1 MSVSRTGFFIGSE
14 GGTDVRL
21 STLKEKKKPVVLNLN
36 WEYHDTFHLYKKQTF
51 AACVH

>member
-21 STLKEKKKPVVLNLN
+21 ITLKEKKKKTPVVLNL
-36 WEYHDTFHLYKKQTF
+36 EYHDTFRLYKKQTF